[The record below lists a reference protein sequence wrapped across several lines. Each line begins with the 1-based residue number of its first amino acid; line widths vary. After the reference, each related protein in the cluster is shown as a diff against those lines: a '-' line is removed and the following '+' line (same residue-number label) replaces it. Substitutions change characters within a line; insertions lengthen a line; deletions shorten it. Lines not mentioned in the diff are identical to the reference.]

1 MRRFL
6 ALLALLAAPAWGQT
20 VVVSPAPD
28 STAVT
33 VYRAPERSSDT
44 AMNLGWLQG
53 YALITEKRTVS
64 IPKGRATVRFEGVA
78 AGLFPESAIISGLPA
93 GVREKNMDADLLSPA
108 TLYARG
114 FGRPVLLRRLHPKSG
129 KERLERAV
137 IRSGPDGSAILQT
150 ADGFEAINCSGLSE
164 SIAYPG
170 VPADLSAKP
179 TLSVETDSPVA
190 AKVTLSLSYLAWGFD
205 WQANY
210 VLRMHEDGRKA
221 DLDAWVTLA
230 SSDSTSYPEAEAA
243 LVAGKVN
250 READDGARPQPT
262 GDSLTFRCFIG
273 PPMQVGMAIPA
284 PPPAPMMMEA
294 ADMMVTAMRANSPM
308 KMKAAV
314 VVQQE
319 ALGDLKLYRVPMPT
333 TVAANAQKQVMLAQ
347 KRGVTVTPFVQ
358 VDVYDAYVQGDAALM
373 LRTRNRKEEGLG
385 LPLPGGP
392 ITVFEPRGENAV
404 LIGEGGVPDK
414 AVGEDLDLRI
424 GTATQLALEANET
437 ALNDKTRAVTLTASN
452 ARAQPVRLEVRI
464 AHGSESQ
471 LLTPS
476 AKLKRKDGRDVWA
489 VTVPANARATLRYT
503 LRRPS

>member
-1 MRRFL
+1 LRRFL
-6 ALLALLAAPAWGQT
+6 ALAAFLAAPAWAQT
-20 VVVSPAPD
+20 VVVSPAPQ

-33 VYRAPERSSDT
+33 VYRAPERASDT

-114 FGRPVLLRRLHPKSG
+114 FGRPVLLRRLHAKSG
-129 KERLERAV
+129 KEQLERAV
-137 IRSGPDGSAILQT
+137 IRSAPDGSAILQT
-150 ADGFEAINCSGLSE
+150 ADGFEAINCSGLRE
-164 SIAYPG
+164 SITYLG

-210 VLRMHEDGRKA
+210 VLRMREDGRKA

-250 READDGARPQPT
+250 READNGARPEPT

-273 PPMQVGMAIPA
+273 PMPEPLPMSA
-284 PPPAPMMMEA
+284 PPPPPPAMMER
-294 ADMMVTAMRANSPM
+294 ADMVVTAMRMNAPM
-308 KMKAAV
+308 MKAAV

-347 KRGVTVTPFVQ
+347 KRGVSVTPFVQ
-358 VDVYDAYVQGDAALM
+358 VDVYDAYVQGNAALM

-424 GTATQLALEANET
+424 GTATQVTLEASET
-437 ALNDKTRAVTLTASN
+437 RQNDKTRAVTLTASN

-464 AHGSESQ
+464 AKDDGTL

>member
-1 MRRFL
+1 
-6 ALLALLAAPAWGQT
+6 
-20 VVVSPAPD
+20 
-28 STAVT
+28 
-33 VYRAPERSSDT
+33 
-44 AMNLGWLQG
+44 MNLDWLQG
-53 YALITEKRTVS
+53 YALITEQRTVT
-64 IPKGRATVRFEGVA
+64 IPQGRGTVRFEGVA
-78 AGLFPESAIISGLPA
+78 AGLFPESAIITGLPA

-108 TLYARG
+108 TLYARA

-137 IRSGPDGSAILQT
+137 IRSAPDGSAILQT
-150 ADGFEAINCSGLSE
+150 ADGFEAINCSGLTE

-179 TLSVETDSPVA
+179 TLSVETDSPAA

-210 VLRMHEDGRKA
+210 VLRMQENGRKA

-243 LVAGKVN
+243 VVAGKVN
-250 READDGARPQPT
+250 REGDEGARPQPT
-262 GDSLTFRCFIG
+262 GQSLTFRCFIG
-273 PPMQVGMAIPA
+273 PVPVMQTVAVSPP
-284 PPPAPMMMEA
+284 PPPAMMMDSAEI
-294 ADMMVTAMRANSPM
+294 MVTAMRASAPM
-308 KMKAAV
+308 MKAAV

-347 KRGVTVTPFVQ
+347 KRNVAVTPFVQ
-358 VDVYDAYVQGDAALM
+358 VDVYDTEVQGNAALM

-392 ITVFEPRGENAV
+392 ITVFEPRGDSAV

-424 GTATQLALEANET
+424 GTATQMTLEASET
-437 ALNDKTRAVTLTASN
+437 RQSDKTRSVTLTASN

-464 AHGSESQ
+464 AHGDETQ

-476 AKLKRKDGRDVWA
+476 AKLKRKDGRDIWA
-489 VTVPANARATLRYT
+489 VTVAANGRATLSYT
-503 LRRPS
+503 LRRPR

>member
-6 ALLALLAAPAWGQT
+6 ALAVFLAAPAWAQT
-20 VVVSPAPD
+20 VIVSPAPD

-33 VYRAPERSSDT
+33 VYRAPDRDSDT

-53 YALITEKRTVS
+53 YALITEKRTVT
-64 IPKGRATVRFEGVA
+64 IPQGRATVRFEGVA

-108 TLYARG
+108 TLFGRG

-137 IRSGPDGSAILQT
+137 IRSAPDGAAILQT
-150 ADGFEAINCSGLSE
+150 ADGFEAINCSGLRE

-170 VPADLSAKP
+170 VPADLAAKP
-179 TLSVETDSPVA
+179 TLSVETDSPA
-190 AKVTLSLSYLAWGFD
+190 AAMVTLSLSYLAWGFD

-210 VLRMHEDGRKA
+210 VLRMHENGRKA

-250 READDGARPQPT
+250 REGEDGEQVEPT
-262 GDSLTFRCFIG
+262 GDSLTFRCFVG
-273 PPMQVGMAIPA
+273 PPEAQLAMA
-284 PPPAPMMMEA
+284 PPPAPGIVMMEA
-294 ADMMVTAMRANSPM
+294 ADIVVSATRRADS
-308 KMKAAV
+308 KMKAPV
-314 VVQQE
+314 TVSQE
-319 ALGDLKLYRVPMPT
+319 NLGDLKLYRVPMPT

-347 KRGVTVTPFVQ
+347 KRGVAVTPFVQ
-358 VDVYDAYVQGDAALM
+358 ADVYEASVQGDVALM
-373 LRTRNRKEEGLG
+373 LRARNRKEEGLG

-424 GTATQLALEANET
+424 GTATQMTLEASET
-437 ALNDKTRAVTLTASN
+437 WQNDRSQNVTLTASN
-452 ARAQPVRLEVRI
+452 ARSQPVRLEVRI
-464 AHGSESQ
+464 SKDSGT
-471 LLTPS
+471 LLLAPS

-503 LRRPS
+503 LRRPG

>member
-1 MRRFL
+1 MRRFFAL
-6 ALLALLAAPAWGQT
+6 AVFLAAPAWAQT

-28 STAVT
+28 SAAVT
-33 VYRAPERSSDT
+33 VYRAPDRASDT

-64 IPKGRATVRFEGVA
+64 IPQGRAVVRFEGVA

-137 IRSGPDGSAILQT
+137 IRSAPNGSAILQT
-150 ADGFEAINCSGLSE
+150 AEGFEAINCSGLSE

-179 TLSVETDSPVA
+179 TLSVETDSPA
-190 AKVTLSLSYLAWGFD
+190 PAKVTLSLSYLAWGFD

-210 VLRMHEDGRKA
+210 VLRMHEDGRKG

-262 GDSLTFRCFIG
+262 GESLTFRCFVG
-273 PPMQVGMAIPA
+273 PPMALGMAVPA
-284 PPPAPMMMEA
+284 PPPAPVMMEA
-294 ADMMVTAMRANSPM
+294 ADMVVTAMRMNAPM
-308 KMKAAV
+308 AKAAV

-347 KRGVTVTPFVQ
+347 KRGVSVTPFVQ

-373 LRTRNRKEEGLG
+373 LRTRNSREEGLG

-392 ITVFEPRGENAV
+392 ITVFEPRGENAI

-424 GTATQLALEANET
+424 GTATQVTLEASET
-437 ALNDKTRAVTLTASN
+437 SQGETTRSVTLTASN

-464 AHGSESQ
+464 SKDSGTL

-489 VTVPANARATLRYT
+489 VTVPANSRATLRYT
-503 LRRPS
+503 LRRQG